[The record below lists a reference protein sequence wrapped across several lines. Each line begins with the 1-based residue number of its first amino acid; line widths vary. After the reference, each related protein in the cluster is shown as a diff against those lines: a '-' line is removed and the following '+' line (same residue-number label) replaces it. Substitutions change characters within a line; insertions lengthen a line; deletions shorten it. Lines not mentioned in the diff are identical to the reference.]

1 MIKVIYA
8 GLVVASGGADLT
20 IWLLFGFVV
29 CFFCSESIC
38 KTREQTHRYTVCC
51 RKYSSSLCVILI
63 QIKSLNVPFRCRTWY
78 LQQQK
83 HIGGTF
89 RSSEV
94 TQEIGV
100 PLFHSYTKQMGYS
113 LYICDLSVKLN
124 ECSDHPLICRA

>member
-1 MIKVIYA
+1 M
-8 GLVVASGGADLT
+8 LVL
-20 IWLLFGFVV
+20 WLLV
-29 CFFCSESIC
+29 E
-38 KTREQTHRYTVCC
+38 EQTSQSGYYLDSWYVFSVRRVYARHVNRHTDTVCC
-51 RKYSSSLCVILI
+51 RKYYFSLCVILI